1 MAGLRLCAAAG
12 LGTASEILGVSQVF
26 EGFTHHRIDAS
37 QGTTINL
44 VVGGSGPP
52 LLLLHGCPQTL
63 VMWHKI
69 APVLAEE
76 FTVIA
81 ADLRGYGDSS
91 KPRGEA
97 DHANYSFR
105 AMAQDQVDA
114 MAALGHERFMVAGH
128 DRGARVVH
136 RMALDHPATVRKA
149 AVLDILPTLTLYDE
163 ANSQFAAAYWEWFF
177 FTQSYDFPETLLAA
191 TPEAFLR
198 YELGPL
204 LSSGVVTEE
213 AWREYLRCISD
224 PSAIHGMC
232 EDYRAGASIDLR
244 HDRAD
249 LNRRIACPLLVL
261 WGEKNPI
268 WERFDML
275 SIWRQHAQTVTGE
288 GLPSGHYLAEEV
300 PDATVARLLAFL
312 SD

>member
-1 MAGLRLCAAAG
+1 M
-12 LGTASEILGVSQVF
+12 F
-26 EGFTHHRIDAS
+26 DGFRHHRIDVS
-37 QGTTINL
+37 QSTTINL

-69 APVLAEE
+69 APVLVEE
-76 FTVIA
+76 FTVVA

-91 KPRGEA
+91 KPRGKA

-149 AVLDILPTLTLYDE
+149 ALLDILPTLTLYDE
-163 ANSQFAAAYWEWFF
+163 ANAQFAAAYWEWFF
-177 FTQSYDFPETLLAA
+177 FTQSYDFPETLIAA
-191 TPEAFLR
+191 APEAFLR

-204 LSSGVVTEE
+204 VSSGVVTRE

-224 PSAIHGMC
+224 PSTVHGMC
-232 EDYRAGASIDLR
+232 EDYRAGASIDLQ
-244 HDRAD
+244 HDRGD
-249 LNRRIACPLLVL
+249 LNKKIPCPVLVL
-261 WGEKNPI
+261 WAGENPV

-275 SIWRQHAQTVTGE
+275 SIWRDRAHTVTGE
-288 GLPSGHYLAEEV
+288 GVPSGHYLAEEA
-300 PDATVARLLAFL
+300 PDATMARLRAFF
-312 SD
+312 SS

>member
-1 MAGLRLCAAAG
+1 L
-12 LGTASEILGVSQVF
+12 SQVF
-26 EGFTHHRIDAS
+26 EGFTRHRIDVS

-44 VVGGSGPP
+44 LVGGSGPP

-69 APVLAEE
+69 APALAER

-91 KPRGEA
+91 KPPGKA

-163 ANSQFAAAYWEWFF
+163 ANAQFAAAYWEWFF
-177 FTQSYDFPETLLAA
+177 FTQSYDFPETLIAA
-191 TPEAFLR
+191 APEAFLR

-204 LSSGVVTEE
+204 LSSGVVTQE
-213 AWREYLRCISD
+213 AWSEYLRCISD
-224 PSAIHGMC
+224 PSAVHGMC

-244 HDRAD
+244 HDRVD
-249 LNRRIACPLLVL
+249 LNRKIACPLLVL
-261 WGEKNPI
+261 WADKNPV

-275 SIWRQHAQTVTGE
+275 SIWRQRAQTVTGE

-300 PDATVARLLAFL
+300 PDATVTRLRAFL
-312 SD
+312 AD